1 MKFNEQYTVEN
12 YIIKFLKETLGFEYI
27 KPEIFEKFRSY
38 ENEYIAEPLLQ
49 DAIRKINGKVESG
62 EMRNI
67 IQIIRGVETNKEFL
81 NLLRNG
87 IDLIDSETR
96 RTKNYQIVDFDI
108 VDNNHFVVT
117 NQFYFAGN
125 AENIRPDIILF
136 LNGIPIVDI
145 EAKSP
150 TASEQVD
157 YAIAIGQIKRYERNA
172 KSLFIPNCFNIAT
185 DGLKT
190 VYGATYS
197 GEQFFSEWKDK
208 DLEEQY
214 GGKLESTLV
223 ALLAGRNLLDIIQNF
238 MVFEDTDEG
247 SIKKIARY
255 QQLRATNKIY
265 ERVKEGKQKRGL
277 VWHTQGSGKSLTMF
291 FTAWKLRYEKLLE
304 NPKIFVLVDRVD
316 LDDQIFETF
325 INCGGENVERV
336 TSREELL
343 KVIESKEAGI
353 FVSTVHKFDENVKD
367 IKNEASNIIVLI
379 DEAHRTQYG
388 SLGIYLRSSL
398 PNASMIGFTG
408 TPISKTHE
416 EFGLLTSGN
425 PERYLDYYSIKQAIE
440 DNATVPVVYE
450 ARLSKFSIDEKEID
464 AQFDLATSDLS
475 IEQKDLLSKKYGR
488 KEAFTKLDKRMEAI
502 ARDIYEHFNTYVA
515 PAGFKAQVVCYD
527 RETTA
532 KYKEIFDQIMP
543 KEYSEVI
550 YSPGEVNTDS
560 PELSKYNKTKS
571 EIKEAIKKFKD
582 KNHQLKFLLVCDML
596 LTGFDAPVEQA
607 MYLDKPLQHHNLLQ
621 AIARTNR
628 TYPQKA
634 NGLIIDY
641 YGITKNLKDAL
652 DFDESEIADSMI
664 DMDTIKKDFESS
676 FEKVSKIFH
685 GINTEDPRMENL
697 RKCFDIFR
705 DNTQKQEDFKEE
717 WNKLK
722 IFYEIISPDPYLLP
736 FTRQVEWFACF
747 YIAFKKEFE
756 ADTRDVHA
764 LLFEYG
770 SKLKAIIQSEVDFE
784 GITKNYTPIRL
795 DQFTELEKYKDP
807 DEDKVRMLERAL
819 NYEISINFDA
829 SPVFK
834 KFSERLTHIKT
845 EFEKRQVALQETLK
859 KLHDLADDIKKV
871 DDEAKDLGLDMK
883 QFALYSLSKEEG
895 YIKEAEKGVLKQFSI
910 DLGEYLDDLLPEGW
924 QDTLRREDF
933 LKDIKRQ
940 IQQMLLQEYRDNL
953 VVRDFQKYLNRLV
966 DVILKKF

>member
-49 DAIRKINGKVESG
+49 DAIRRINGKVESG

-67 IQIIRGVETNKEFL
+67 IQRIRGVETNKEFL
-81 NLLRNG
+81 SLLRNG
-87 IDLIDSETR
+87 IDLIDSDTR
-96 RTKNYQIVDFDI
+96 KTKNYKIVDFDNL
-108 VDNNHFVVT
+108 DNNHFVVT

-125 AENIRPDIILF
+125 AENIRPDIIIF

-157 YAIAIGQIKRYERNA
+157 YSIAIGQIKRYERNA

-185 DGLKT
+185 DGIKT

-197 GEQFFSEWKDK
+197 SEQYFVEWKDQ
-208 DLEEQY
+208 DGEEKY
-214 GGKLESTLV
+214 GGKMENTLV
-223 ALLAGRNLLDIIQNF
+223 SLLAGQNLLDIIQNF
-238 MVFEDTDEG
+238 IVFEDTDEG

-255 QQLRATNKIY
+255 QQFRATNKIF
-265 ERVKEGKQKRGL
+265 ERIKEGKNKRGL

-291 FTAWKLRYEKLLE
+291 FTAWKLRYEKLLG

-336 TSREELL
+336 TSREQLL
-343 KVIESKEAGI
+343 DVVGSTEAGI
-353 FVSTVHKFDENVKD
+353 FISTVHKFDENIKD
-367 IKNEASNIIVLI
+367 IKNEALNIIVLI

-388 SLGIYLRSSL
+388 SLGIYLRNSL
-398 PNASMIGFTG
+398 PNASLIGFTG

-464 AQFDLATSDLS
+464 AQFDMATSDLS
-475 IEQKDLLSKKYGR
+475 VEQKDLLSKKYGR
-488 KEAFTKLDKRMEAI
+488 KEAFTKLDKRMQAV

-550 YSPGEVNTDS
+550 YSPGEVNIDS

-571 EIKEAIKKFKD
+571 EVKDIIKKFKD
-582 KNHQLKFLLVCDML
+582 KNHPLRFLLVCDML
-596 LTGFDAPVEQA
+596 LTGFDAPIEQA
-607 MYLDKPLQHHNLLQ
+607 MYIDKPLRDHTLLQ
-621 AIARTNR
+621 AVARTNR
-628 TYPQKA
+628 IYPLKS

-641 YGITKNLKDAL
+641 YGITRNLKDAL

-664 DMDTIKKDFESS
+664 DMDSVKKDFESS
-676 FEKVSKIFH
+676 FKRVEGLFH
-685 GINTEDPRMENL
+685 GINTEDPSMSNL

-705 DNTQKQEDFKEE
+705 DNKEKQEDFKEG

-722 IFYEIISPDPYLLP
+722 VFYEIISPDPYLLP

-756 ADTRDVHA
+756 SDTRDVHA
-764 LLFEYG
+764 LLSEYG
-770 SKLKAIIQSEVDFE
+770 SKLKAIIQSKVDYE
-784 GITKNYTPIRL
+784 GITKNYTPVRL
-795 DQFTELEKYKDP
+795 DQLAELEKYKDP
-807 DEDKVRMLERAL
+807 DEDKARMLERAL
-819 NYEISINFDA
+819 NYEISINLDT
-829 SPVFK
+829 SPIFK
-834 KFSERLTHIKT
+834 KFSERLILIKA
-845 EFEKRQVALQETLK
+845 EFEKRQTTLQDTLK
-859 KLHDLADDIKKV
+859 KLYNLAGDIKKV
-871 DDEAKDLGLDMK
+871 DDEAKDLGLSIE
-883 QFALYSLSKEEG
+883 QFALYSLSKEEE
-895 YIKEAEKGVLKQFSI
+895 YVREIEKDALKQFSI
-910 DLGEYLDDLLPEGW
+910 DLTEYLNELLDDGW

-940 IQQMLLQEYRDNL
+940 VQQMLLQEYKDSL
-953 VVRDFQKYLNRLV
+953 IIRDFQKYLNRLI